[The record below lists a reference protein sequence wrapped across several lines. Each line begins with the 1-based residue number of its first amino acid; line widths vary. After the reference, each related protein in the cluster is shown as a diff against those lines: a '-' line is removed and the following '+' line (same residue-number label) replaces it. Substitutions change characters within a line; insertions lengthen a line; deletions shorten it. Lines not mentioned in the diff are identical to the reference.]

1 MNATSDPARPRDAA
15 ASAVVAVR
23 APAEVLP
30 WTLPLLQQLFA
41 SRASWPHAMLFT
53 GAAGTGKRSVAMHVA
68 QALLCESPR
77 ADGFACAECPS
88 CRYFAAGQHPD
99 LRVLEPLKVD
109 DDGDVKRVDSI
120 QVEKVRELR
129 ELVELTAHRGG
140 NRVGLIVPAER
151 MNIEA
156 ANALLKTL
164 EEPPAGTY
172 LLLVSHQPGRLL
184 PTIVSRCRRIPVP
197 VPARAEAVRWL
208 AAQGV
213 ADAAGVLAQA
223 NGAPIAAL
231 GLADPGAQAERA
243 AWLAALA
250 EPRTLSPTLL
260 SARIDAGVREL
271 RKDRLA
277 DAIDWL
283 IAWATDLARVASGA
297 TPAANIDHADVLAAL
312 APRVARI
319 SLSRYHRQ
327 LLRERARISHPLT
340 PRLTAEALLIDYRAL
355 FDHGR

>member
-1 MNATSDPARPRDAA
+1 MNNVDTGDTVARP
-15 ASAVVAVR
+15 

-30 WTLPLLQQLFA
+30 WTQPLLRELFA
-41 SRASWPHAMLFT
+41 SRTSWPHAMLLT
-53 GAAGTGKRSVAMHVA
+53 GAAGIGKRSVAMHIA

-77 ADGFACAECPS
+77 GDGFACNACPS

-109 DDGDVKRVDSI
+109 DDGEIKRLDHI
-120 QVEKVRELR
+120 PIDKVRELR
-129 ELVELTAHRGG
+129 ELVELTTHRGG
-140 NRVGLIVPAER
+140 NKVAVIVPAEL
-151 MNIEA
+151 MNHAA

-164 EEPPAGTY
+164 EEPPPDTY
-172 LLLVSHQPGRLL
+172 LLLVSHQPGRL
-184 PTIVSRCRRIPVP
+184 PATILSRCRRVP
-197 VPARAEAVRWL
+197 LATPDADSASAWL

-213 ADAAGVLAQA
+213 ASPAGVLAQA

-231 GLADPGAQAERA
+231 GLADPDAQAERA

-260 SARIDAGVREL
+260 SARVDVGAREL

-277 DAIDWL
+277 AVIDWL
-283 IAWATDLARVASGA
+283 IAWSTDIARVAARG
-297 TPAANIDHADVLAAL
+297 TPKANLDFAPALAAL

-319 SLSRYHRQ
+319 SLSRYHRE
-327 LLRERARISHPLT
+327 LLRQRARIAHPLT
-340 PRLTAEALLIDYRAL
+340 PRLTVEALLIDYRAL

>member
-1 MNATSDPARPRDAA
+1 VNGVDVDDTVAPA
-15 ASAVVAVR
+15 

-30 WTLPLLQQLFA
+30 WTRPLLLALFA
-41 SRASWPHAMLFT
+41 SRASWPHAMLLT
-53 GAAGTGKRSVAMHVA
+53 GAAGIGKRSVAMHIA

-77 ADGFACAECPS
+77 ADGFACGTCPS

-109 DDGDVKRVDSI
+109 DDGEIKRLDHI
-120 QVEKVRELR
+120 PIDKVRELR
-129 ELVELTAHRGG
+129 DLVELTTHRGG
-140 NRVGLIVPAER
+140 NKVAVIVPAEL
-151 MNIEA
+151 MNHAA

-164 EEPPAGTY
+164 EEPPPDTF
-172 LLLVSHQPGRLL
+172 LLLVSHQPGRL
-184 PTIVSRCRRIPVP
+184 PATILSRCRRVP
-197 VPARAEAVRWL
+197 VATPDTDGASAWL

-213 ADAAGVLAQA
+213 ASPAGVLAQA

-231 GLADPGAQAERA
+231 GLADPDAQAERA
-243 AWLAALA
+243 AWLGALA

-260 SARIDAGVREL
+260 SARVDAGAREL

-277 DAIDWL
+277 AVIDWL
-283 IAWATDLARVASGA
+283 IAWTTDIARVAARG
-297 TPAANIDHADVLAAL
+297 TPRANIDFAPALAAL

-327 LLRERARISHPLT
+327 LLRERARIAHPLT
-340 PRLTAEALLIDYRAL
+340 PRLTVEALLIDYRAL